1 MVHCWKETN
10 MPILSRKGR
19 SQKNVPD
26 SMGEATYDVWATVR
40 LATLVSL
47 LAANNTSAC
56 PGYKL
61 DTRIRIKF

>member
-26 SMGEATYDVWATVR
+26 SMGEATYDVWTVIR
-40 LATLVSL
+40 LATLASV
-47 LAANNTSAC
+47 LAASHIGTST
-56 PGYKL
+56 GNQL
-61 DTRIRIKF
+61 DTRT